1 LTRKILNV
9 QRAQFLFIYLF
20 MFGSTGGC
28 TEDPMLAQQ
37 ALYHLSHSISP
48 TCLIFKKRTINMK
61 CFFIGG
67 TNKVCDLFLPLG
79 NIREENRGNG
89 W

>member
-1 LTRKILNV
+1 MFNV
-9 QRAQFLFIYLF
+9 PNFYLFIYLF

-67 TNKVCDLFLPLG
+67 TKCVIYFSS
-79 NIREENRGNG
+79 RQYKRGKQRK
-89 W
+89 WMVRMDTK